1 MIGRSAQPG
10 AMLFRVV
17 IGRWTKLPKIVKNVV
32 AMTSAFHKLEKSAA
46 DEFDI
51 QLFDVWFF
59 KCQKRDRQAEET
71 SRGARAHR
79 ISCTRKIPTLLS
91 T

>member
-17 IGRWTKLPKIVKNVV
+17 IGRWTKLLKIVKNVV
-32 AMTSAFHKLEKSAA
+32 AMTYSKSRPA

-59 KCQKRDRQAEET
+59 SLKQVFQVSKEGPT
-71 SRGARAHR
+71 S
-79 ISCTRKIPTLLS
+79 
-91 T
+91 

>member
-17 IGRWTKLPKIVKNVV
+17 IGRWTKLLKIVKNVV
-32 AMTSAFHKLEKSAA
+32 AMTSAFSNSKSRPA

-59 KCQKRDRQAEET
+59 SLKQVFQVSKEGPT
-71 SRGARAHR
+71 S
-79 ISCTRKIPTLLS
+79 
-91 T
+91 

>member
-17 IGRWTKLPKIVKNVV
+17 IGRWTKLLKIVKNVV
-32 AMTSAFHKLEKSAA
+32 AMTSSAFSNSKSRPA

-59 KCQKRDRQAEET
+59 RLKEVFQVSKEGPT
-71 SRGARAHR
+71 S
-79 ISCTRKIPTLLS
+79 
-91 T
+91 